1 MSDWAVIRLDL
12 EDPTV
17 GELVVILPN
26 VPMNW
31 YDYMESQ
38 ANKPGRY
45 VAVKILYQHEYYQP
59 PSARKG
65 HKDTEE
71 DSDR

>member
-12 EDPTV
+12 ENPDEA
-17 GELVVILPN
+17 ELVTILAN
-26 VPMNW
+26 VPMHW
-31 YDYMESQ
+31 YDYMETQ
-38 ANKPGRY
+38 AIKPGRY
-45 VAVKILYQHEYYQP
+45 VAAKILYQHEYYQP